1 MYRTKRRQ
9 KNIKQKTR
17 WFGHCAENIIKILYK
32 VDNRTHSGSRF
43 SVRGTI
49 YVWSAALRNWSRL
62 LLLFFLFF
70 VYSFVSIGVNDIIMW
85 MMLGRKCAVH
95 LIVGRGPIFEPKILC
110 RCLWISSFQLQ
121 RSNASFGQCDKR
133 IWGAIG
139 HEGVHSYHHFLDRVI
154 IKLL

>member
-62 LLLFFLFF
+62 LLLFFCFLFIRSF
-70 VYSFVSIGVNDIIMW
+70 PSASMILLCEWCLAENVQCTWLLAEDQFSNQKYYVVAYGFPHFNFKGQTHHSVSVINAFEGLSDTKVYTHII
-85 MMLGRKCAVH
+85 
-95 LIVGRGPIFEPKILC
+95 
-110 RCLWISSFQLQ
+110 ISLT
-121 RSNASFGQCDKR
+121 A
-133 IWGAIG
+133 
-139 HEGVHSYHHFLDRVI
+139 
-154 IKLL
+154 